1 MSPPGANPS
10 PRPRWEA
17 SGKVACGETAGIN
30 PALGCTWHFSKGE
43 GPLPCGRGPSERREG
58 WLGGVSRTQI
68 LTRPALSGNHELTS
82 CCRHGRG
89 PHLDTVRSCP
99 YSRSTSPPACVPC

>member
-1 MSPPGANPS
+1 MSPPRANPS

-58 WLGGVSRTQI
+58 VLMRGAPPSDLNLG
-68 LTRPALSGNHELTS
+68 RPFGNHALT
-82 CCRHGRG
+82 GA
-89 PHLDTVRSCP
+89 VE
-99 YSRSTSPPACVPC
+99 SPAAWIWIQSAGVPLRTRRYRLLEAPA